1 MSGTKAAD
9 DRSDDDHQA
18 MSARAKSWLAATRP
32 APKARSGS
40 QDAPL
45 AAQPR
50 DTSGQSDWRGKL
62 AADVEAAQ
70 RDDELVV
77 ITGRPRLHS
86 NARRLLGELVRP
98 HKRAIVFVVLIVVI
112 QVAAT
117 LAAPWLIGVA
127 IDRSLPQ
134 AREGHYGSLVAVT
147 ITLVACAVLS
157 GWLRAVFVLRSGRI
171 GQAILFDLRRRAF
184 DHTQA
189 LSVSFHER
197 FTSGRVISRLTSDV
211 DTLTELLDSGLD
223 GLITA
228 VLNIAAISV
237 LLLFLDLPLALIALA
252 SFVPLWFLY
261 RWFSAQAAVAFRRT
275 RETVAS
281 LIVNFVE
288 TFNGIRAVQAFRREE
303 RNDTLFGGLNRDYR
317 EANTRAFRLFG
328 VFIPG
333 ATLVGSVVTVTVLLV
348 GGYRV
353 AEGGLALGV
362 LTSFIL
368 YLRQF
373 FDPMDDVAVFY
384 NSLQSATAALEKIAV
399 VLAEPPSVPEPSSP
413 VPIERPIHGALELD
427 AVEFSY
433 QPTRPV
439 LHELDLHIPAGQTVA
454 LVGATGAGKSTIA
467 KLISRFYDPT
477 SGDVL
482 LDGVDLRE
490 ISEADLREAIVMITQ
505 DGFLFSG
512 SVADN
517 IVFGRPGA
525 SRDDVVEAARSV
537 GAHEFIRALPDG
549 YDTDVRK
556 RGGRLSAGQRQLVA
570 FARAFLADPAVL
582 ILDEATSSLDVPTE
596 RAVQRALRTVLRDR
610 TALIIAHRLSTVE
623 IADRVLVLEAGRV
636 VEDGTPDALIAS
648 GTGEFAALHESW
660 RDSLV

>member
-1 MSGTKAAD
+1 MSEPVVD
-9 DRSDDDHQA
+9 D
-18 MSARAKSWLAATRP
+18 
-32 APKARSGS
+32 
-40 QDAPL
+40 
-45 AAQPR
+45 
-50 DTSGQSDWRGKL
+50 DWRGKL
-62 AADVEAAQ
+62 TAEAEAAQ
-70 RDDELVV
+70 RADEQIV
-77 ITGRPRLHS
+77 ISGRPRLHS
-86 NARRLLGELVRP
+86 DARRLLRELVRP
-98 HKRAIVFVVLIVVI
+98 HRRAIVFVIMIVVV
-112 QVAAT
+112 QVGAT
-117 LAAPWLIGVA
+117 MAAPWLIGIA
-127 IDRSLPQ
+127 IDTSLPD
-134 AREGHYGSLVAVT
+134 ARAGHYGSLIAVT
-147 ITLVACAVLS
+147 STLVGCALLS
-157 GWLRAVFVLRSGRI
+157 GWLRAVFVQRSGRI

-197 FTSGRVISRLTSDV
+197 FTSGRVISRLTSDI

-228 VLNIAAISV
+228 VLNIMAISV
-237 LLLFLDLPLALIALA
+237 LLLFLDLPLASIALA
-252 SFVPLWFLY
+252 SFIPLYFLY
-261 RWFSAQAAVAFRRT
+261 RWFASRAAAAFRHTREAVA
-275 RETVAS
+275 A

-303 RNDTLFGGLNRDYR
+303 RNDALFGGLNREYR
-317 EANTRAFRLFG
+317 DANAKAFRLFG

-333 ATLVGSVVTVTVLLV
+333 ATLIGNLVMVTVLVV

-353 AEGGLALGV
+353 ADGGLALGV
-362 LTSFIL
+362 LTAFIL

-384 NSLQSATAALEKIAV
+384 NSLQSATAALEKISG
-399 VLAEPPSVPEPSSP
+399 VLAEEPSVPEPRSP
-413 VPIERPIHGALELD
+413 VPLERPIQGAIDLD

-433 QPTRPV
+433 RSDRPV
-439 LHELDLHIPAGQTVA
+439 LHEIELRVPAGQTVA

-477 SGDVL
+477 SGVVR

-490 ISEADLREAIVMITQ
+490 IGESDLREAIVMITQ

-517 IVFGRPGA
+517 IAFGRPTA
-525 SRDDVVEAARSV
+525 SREDVVQAARSV

-596 RAVQRALRTVLRDR
+596 RAVQRALRTVLRNR

-623 IADRVLVLEAGRV
+623 IADRVLVLDAGRV
-636 VEDGTPDALIAS
+636 VEDGPPDVLVAS
-648 GTGEFAALHESW
+648 GAGEFAALHSSW

>member
-1 MSGTKAAD
+1 MSD
-9 DRSDDDHQA
+9 Q
-18 MSARAKSWLAATRP
+18 
-32 APKARSGS
+32 
-40 QDAPL
+40 
-45 AAQPR
+45 QP
-50 DTSGQSDWRGKL
+50 DTSGEFDWRGKL
-62 AADVEAAQ
+62 SSDAEAAQ
-70 RDDELVV
+70 LADEQAV
-77 ITGRPRLHS
+77 TRGRPRLPGD
-86 NARRLLGELVRP
+86 ARRLLGELVRP
-98 HKRAIVFVVLIVVI
+98 HRRAIVFVVLIVLV
-112 QVAAT
+112 QVGAT
-117 LAAPWLIGVA
+117 MAAPWLIGVA
-127 IDRSLPQ
+127 IDQSLPQ
-134 AREGHYGSLVAVT
+134 ARAGNYNSLIGVTVALVSCALVA
-147 ITLVACAVLS
+147 

-171 GQAILFDLRRRAF
+171 GQAILFDLRRRTF

-237 LLLFLDLPLALIALA
+237 LLLVLDLPLAAIALA
-252 SFVPLWFLY
+252 SFIPLWFLY
-261 RWFSAQAAVAFRRT
+261 RWFSARAAAAFRRT
-275 RETVAS
+275 RETVAT

-303 RNDTLFGGLNRDYR
+303 RNDALFGGLNRDYR
-317 EANTRAFRLFG
+317 DANARAFKLFG
-328 VFIPG
+328 IFIPG
-333 ATLVGSVVTVTVLLV
+333 ATLVGNLVMVSVLLV

-353 AEGGLALGV
+353 ADGGLALGV
-362 LTSFIL
+362 LTAFIL

-384 NSLQSATAALEKIAV
+384 NSLQSATAALEKISG
-399 VLAEPPSVPEPSSP
+399 VLAEKPSVPEPSSP
-413 VPIERPIHGALELD
+413 SSLERPIRGSLDLD
-427 AVEFSY
+427 AVGFFYRPE
-433 QPTRPV
+433 RPV
-439 LHELDLHIPAGQTVA
+439 LHELDLHVPAGQTVA

-477 SGDVL
+477 VGVVR

-490 ISEADLREAIVMITQ
+490 IGEADLREATVMITQ

-517 IVFGRPGA
+517 IAFGRPDA
-525 SRDDVVEAARSV
+525 SRDEVVDAARSV

-596 RAVQRALRTVLRDR
+596 RLVQRALRTVLRDR

-623 IADRVLVLEAGRV
+623 IADRVLVLDAGRV
-636 VEDGTPDALIAS
+636 VEDGSPDALIAS
-648 GTGEFAALHESW
+648 GEGDFAALHESW